1 MSVFRFRS
9 AFQRSLSRGYRVRR
23 RALGAFRMASSAV
36 FPAILALGTAVGASA
51 QGVEVAEL
59 DLEAWCQK
67 QLGNSM
73 SAIAAELVSNPD
85 IVEPELILAF
95 GLAEIAAET
104 SPDSMAAWSRV
115 FELATILQRDL
126 PDAADA
132 RRRSIEAMLR
142 LDPDNAVMRLRLLL
156 DRIEGRPTASARVE
170 GYERLLAPENI
181 EKLGKPTAA
190 RLAFDLALLQMR
202 VGDQASG
209 VENVI
214 RALELDPTFPR
225 AADMAAG
232 LFRATVN
239 NPIDE
244 AELLA
249 IAWSA
254 SPLDDVVARALG
266 QLVLRSGDYG
276 NAADIINLAML
287 ITPDDAPF
295 RSILIA
301 DEALALWGNGR
312 SAEALESLERGD
324 RSRTLRIKQAL
335 LSDGADPFN
344 VEELAVPPSPEAALV
359 EAVIVARTGSRM
371 DRDVAIET
379 LFDAFEFELDQLAEE
394 ATAVESEPDLAE
406 ADRRRLDEGIESA
419 RARLLLDEAWARAW
433 FGWQPEQGTGRPS
446 LEELLDQASEL
457 GSLQQNQRDI
467 IEGWWAIHAAEYAQA
482 RALLESAAER
492 SPYALAGLALLEEVE
507 GESKQA
513 ARRYLEVYRDRP
525 GDLVGLWCRS
535 RLAALLDV
543 TVPATNEAKLMS
555 EMLQSTLAAGV
566 GRAIRDP
573 KHGVLSVQIE
583 PRTLRFQPYE
593 PVVLELKVTNVS
605 DLPLA
610 IGPDGPIT
618 PSVAVVFDTVNIIG
632 IQDYLPPEAPM
643 LRPKP
648 LIVGIDRAFSL
659 KPQQS
664 LVIAVELS
672 AAPIA
677 KQLFT
682 ASVLGGA
689 FQVRAV
695 ANYRIAPGRG
705 VDAGAFGREGL
716 SPVFRVD
723 GLIAGD
729 GQRTELMMSRMAN
742 ASTVSDVK
750 DLASLLTIVVGN
762 PRSLPTVDGER
773 DLLLGM
779 DDQVVRAAVFDG
791 FAALPPVAR
800 AWTLSTLQQSVMDE
814 NSDVSINSLI
824 DRVVSDETDF
834 GMAICLA
841 RFSPSPASQAI
852 VQGLASAD
860 PRIRRMAEAARDLAV
875 INEER
880 EAKSFRLGDE

>member
-1 MSVFRFRS
+1 MSVFRFPS
-9 AFQRSLSRGYRVRR
+9 AFQRSLSGGHHVHRG
-23 RALGAFRMASSAV
+23 ALGAFRELCSTV

-59 DLEAWCQK
+59 DLEAWCQR
-67 QLGNSM
+67 QLGSSM

-85 IVEPELILAF
+85 IVEPELILAH

-104 SPDSMAAWSRV
+104 SPDSIPAWSRL
-115 FELATILQRDL
+115 FELSTILQRDL
-126 PDAADA
+126 PDAADT
-132 RRRSIEAMLR
+132 RRRAIEAILR
-142 LDPDNAVMRLRLLL
+142 LEPDNVVMRLRLLL
-156 DRIEGRPTASARVE
+156 DRIEGRPTAAARID

-190 RLAFDLALLQMR
+190 RIAFDLALLQMR

-266 QLVLRSGDYG
+266 QLVLRSGDYE
-276 NAADIINLAML
+276 NAADIINLAIL
-287 ITPDDAPF
+287 ISPDDAAF

-301 DEALALWGNGR
+301 DEALALWGNDR
-312 SAEALESLERGD
+312 TAEALETLERGD
-324 RSRTLRIKQAL
+324 RSRTLQIKQEM
-335 LSDGADPFN
+335 LSDGDDPFD
-344 VEELAVPPSPEAALV
+344 VEERVVPPSPEAALV
-359 EAVIVARTGSRM
+359 EAVIVARTGSRL
-371 DRDVAIET
+371 DRDLAIET
-379 LFDAFEFELDQLAEE
+379 LFEAFAFELDQLAKE
-394 ATAVESEPDLAE
+394 ATAVESDPDLDD
-406 ADRRRLDEGIESA
+406 ADRQRLDEAIKSA

-433 FGWQPEQGTGRPS
+433 FGWQPEGTERPS
-446 LEELLDQASEL
+446 LEELLDQAGEL
-457 GSLQQNQRDI
+457 GSLQQGQRDI
-467 IEGWWAIHAAEYAQA
+467 IEGWWAIHAEEYAQA
-482 RALLESAAER
+482 RTLLEPAAER

-507 GESKQA
+507 GKSKQA
-513 ARRYLEVYRDRP
+513 AQRYLEVYRDRP

-535 RLAALLDV
+535 RLAALLGV
-543 TVPATNEAKLMS
+543 SVPATNEAKLMS

-593 PVVLELKVTNVS
+593 PVILELKVTNVS
-605 DLPLA
+605 DIPLA

-618 PSVAVVFDTVNIIG
+618 PSVAIVFDTVNIIG
-632 IQDYLPPEAPM
+632 IQDYLPPEAPL
-643 LRPKP
+643 LRPNP
-648 LIVGIDRAFSL
+648 LILGIDRVFAL

-664 LVIAVELS
+664 LIVEVQLS
-672 AAPIA
+672 ASPIA

-695 ANYRIAPGRG
+695 ANFRIAPGRG
-705 VDAGAFGREGL
+705 VDAGAFGREGF
-716 SPVFRVD
+716 SPVFRID
-723 GLIAGD
+723 GLVAGD
-729 GQRTELMMSRMAN
+729 GKRTELMMSRMAN

-750 DLASLLTIVVGN
+750 DMASLLTVVTGN

-773 DLLLGM
+773 SLLLGM
-779 DDQVVRAAVFDG
+779 DDEDVRLAVFEA
-791 FAALPPVAR
+791 FSALPPIAR
-800 AWTLSTLQQSVMDE
+800 AWMLSTLQQSVMDE
-814 NSDVSINSLI
+814 NSDVNINSLI
-824 DRVVSDETDF
+824 DKVVSDETDF

-841 RFSPSPASQAI
+841 RFSPGPASQAI

-880 EAKSFRLGDE
+880 EARSFRLGDE